1 MRDLTALRYDKQI
14 VLILKIAYAGDGDF
28 ECFVCNLLK
37 LIFVHFFLYTVFF
50 KQIENLLGGEDTFR
64 ERLTNHLAQC
74 LAQFAVASGSDAQWK
89 PLNYQVLLK
98 TRHSSA
104 TVSVDFLTMMHH

>member
-1 MRDLTALRYDKQI
+1 MFRMSSLVVNFCTI
-14 VLILKIAYAGDGDF
+14 
-28 ECFVCNLLK
+28 
-37 LIFVHFFLYTVFF
+37 FLYTGFF

-104 TVSVDFLTMMHH
+104 TVSVDFLTMMYQ

>member
-1 MRDLTALRYDKQI
+1 MFRMSSLVVNFCT
-14 VLILKIAYAGDGDF
+14 
-28 ECFVCNLLK
+28 
-37 LIFVHFFLYTVFF
+37 IFFCTLVFF

-104 TVSVDFLTMMHH
+104 TVSVDFLTMMRH

>member
-1 MRDLTALRYDKQI
+1 MCD
-14 VLILKIAYAGDGDF
+14 
-28 ECFVCNLLK
+28 
-37 LIFVHFFLYTVFF
+37 
-50 KQIENLLGGEDTFR
+50 QIENSLGGEEKFK
-64 ERLTNHLAQC
+64 ERLSNHLAPC

-104 TVSVDFLTMMHH
+104 MVSFTSARFVFENRYFMFISL